1 MRFSAERARFSAEQA
16 HVNFSYKTAV
26 DRLELA
32 APYNRI
38 SDWLFLNANDGSNRR
53 TKISRWLQE
62 YEGCLSAAI
71 SKSLVFFFFHSDQS

>member
-16 HVNFSYKTAV
+16 HVNISYKTAA

-53 TKISRWLQE
+53 TKFLD
-62 YEGCLSAAI
+62 GFKNMKAA
-71 SKSLVFFFFHSDQS
+71 HRQQ